1 MDVWWEAASLAF
13 AMLILLVASGFFSG
27 SETALFFLTRD
38 DLRRMRAG
46 RPTERMAASLMN
58 DPDRLL
64 TAVLFWNLVL
74 NLAYFAVG
82 VQISERLVSAKQ
94 TGMASLFSAGSLVVM
109 ILFGEAFP
117 KSFAVVLRSS
127 LAPLISVP
135 MSLAVRALDPFTPWL
150 KPVARRLR
158 RALWPQIQ
166 NEPFLHIEDLER
178 AVQASELTDDIVR
191 QERAAL
197 QNILDMTETTIEEVM
212 HPRGTY
218 PMFRGAIHLD
228 DLYGKV
234 PHGDFLIVLGSDH
247 QMPDR
252 GVLLSGMSSL
262 PERHLESLAQE
273 LIHIPWCANL
283 AAALETLTN
292 RNRKLASV
300 VNEYGDTIGIVTLN
314 DLIDHLF
321 HTDPSRTRR
330 VLDREPMLEIAPGRW
345 HVEGITTLRYL
356 SKKLN
361 LAYEPDEEGQTTV
374 AGLLQQELE
383 HIPKVGEECTWNGYR
398 IRVIS
403 SSPRGSLR
411 VIIFKV

>member
-1 MDVWWEAASLAF
+1 MDVIWEAAPLGV

-38 DLRRMRAG
+38 DLRRMRTG
-46 RPTERMAASLMN
+46 RPTERMAAALMT

-82 VQISERLVSAKQ
+82 VQVSERLIDANQ
-94 TGMASLFSAGSLVVM
+94 TGLASLFSFVSLIVM

-117 KSFAVVLRSS
+117 KTFAVVLRTS
-127 LAPLISVP
+127 LAPLV
-135 MSLAVRALDPFTPWL
+135 SLPLAIAVRALDPLTPWL
-150 KPVARRLR
+150 KPLARRLR
-158 RALWPQIQ
+158 RAIWPQIQ
-166 NEPFLHIEDLER
+166 NEPFLHLEDLER
-178 AVQASELTDDIVR
+178 AVQASELTEDIVR

-197 QNILDMTETTIEEVM
+197 QNILDMTETTVEEVM

-218 PMFRGAIHLD
+218 PTFRDTIHRS
-228 DLYGKV
+228 DLHGKI
-234 PHGDFLIVLGSDH
+234 PHGDFLVVLGQDE
-247 QMPDR
+247 MPDR

-262 PERHLESLAQE
+262 PEKNLESLAQE

-283 AAALETLTN
+283 ATALKTLKDQ
-292 RNRKLASV
+292 NRKLASV
-300 VNEYGDTIGIVTLN
+300 VNEYGDTIGVVTLN

-361 LAYEPDEEGQTTV
+361 LDYEPDEESQTTV

-383 HIPKVGEECTWNGYR
+383 HIPKAGEECLWNGYR

-403 SSPRGSLR
+403 SSPRGALR
-411 VIIFKV
+411 AIIFKS

>member
-1 MDVWWEAASLAF
+1 MDVTWEAAPLGV

-38 DLRRMRAG
+38 DLRRMRTG
-46 RPTERMAASLMN
+46 RPTERMAAALMT

-82 VQISERLVSAKQ
+82 VQVSERLIDANQ
-94 TGMASLFSAGSLVVM
+94 TGLASLFSFVSLIVM

-117 KSFAVVLRSS
+117 KTFAVVLRTS
-127 LAPLISVP
+127 LAPLV
-135 MSLAVRALDPFTPWL
+135 SLPLAIAVRALDPLTPWL
-150 KPVARRLR
+150 KPLARRLR
-158 RALWPQIQ
+158 RAIWPQIQ
-166 NEPFLHIEDLER
+166 NEPFLHLEDLER
-178 AVQASELTDDIVR
+178 AVQASELTEDIVR

-197 QNILDMTETTIEEVM
+197 QNILDMTETTVEEVM

-218 PMFRGAIHLD
+218 PTFRDTIHRS
-228 DLYGKV
+228 DLHGKI
-234 PHGDFLIVLGSDH
+234 PHGDFLVVLGQDE
-247 QMPDR
+247 MPDR

-262 PERHLESLAQE
+262 PEKNLESLAQE

-283 AAALETLTN
+283 ATALKTLKDQ
-292 RNRKLASV
+292 NRKLASV
-300 VNEYGDTIGIVTLN
+300 VNEYGDTIGVVTLN

-361 LAYEPDEEGQTTV
+361 LDYEPDEESQTTV

-383 HIPKVGEECTWNGYR
+383 HIPKAGEECLWNGYR

-403 SSPRGSLR
+403 SSPRGALR
-411 VIIFKV
+411 AIIFKS